1 MSVLAINITI
11 ASRFSSNGTFMIFM
25 RKRNVH
31 SYIIAV
37 IILLS
42 SSSSFHSNRRT
53 KSNYF
58 VSDVGVEKIHTMDY
72 GSFWIWFSPSNNNN
86 DSTRCYSQI
95 PLYFAGSVLWSSK
108 QRRRPQITNL
118 PEEYINNNNNYED
131 TTSHRLPRMNYEQ
144 IRQCL
149 CACVLQEIIPTCATN
164 TKVNRQWSMII
175 IVIHE
180 HFIISSSSLPP
191 PSTTTRFFSPVVSHP
206 SLWYSLLLFL
216 LYLSIFVSKANSIA
230 TIVVIVR
237 LHESERR
244 WSTIDGLRI

>member
-1 MSVLAINITI
+1 MWQLLWMFPFILLPERVWSCQPLTTDMSVLAINITI

-118 PEEYINNNNNYED
+118 PEEYNSNNNNNYED
-131 TTSHRLPRMNYEQ
+131 TTSHRLPRMNYEYGS
-144 IRQCL
+144 
-149 CACVLQEIIPTCATN
+149 ACVRAYF
-164 TKVNRQWSMII
+164 K
-175 IVIHE
+175 
-180 HFIISSSSLPP
+180 
-191 PSTTTRFFSPVVSHP
+191 
-206 SLWYSLLLFL
+206 
-216 LYLSIFVSKANSIA
+216 K
-230 TIVVIVR
+230 
-237 LHESERR
+237 
-244 WSTIDGLRI
+244 